1 MSQDIYTVIL
11 TQYTEPPK
19 ALYLVPF
26 LSNNAPCISSVAPQQ
41 L

>member
-26 LSNNAPCISSVAPQQ
+26 CFSQRPCISSVAPQQ